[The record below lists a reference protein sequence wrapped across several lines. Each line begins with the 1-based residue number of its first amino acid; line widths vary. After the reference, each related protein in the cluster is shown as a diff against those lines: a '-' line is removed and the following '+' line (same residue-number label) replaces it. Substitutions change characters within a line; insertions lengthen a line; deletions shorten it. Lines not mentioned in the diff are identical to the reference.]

1 MDSQHQELTPRLL
14 SWAAELEQGTIDQ
27 AHRTSALSVVTGHV
41 ALMPDAHIGI
51 GATIGSVVPT
61 TSAIIPSAVGVDV
74 GCGMAAVRLDICA
87 DDLPQSLD
95 GLLGPIERAVPA
107 GMGQG
112 HQKGS
117 KGSRAADRWFATHGM
132 PDSVT
137 GDLATKAVKQ
147 FGSLGSG
154 NHFFEVCLDE
164 QDRVWLF
171 LHSGSRGVGNTLAQ
185 RHISRAKNLARHV
198 PDAPRDLDLAWFL
211 QGTAEFDA
219 YIKDMMWSQAYAFAN
234 RETMLD
240 AAIET
245 FVKHV
250 RKGRGDRVASGGT
263 EQSTKGRR
271 HRYEVERI
279 NCHHNYADRE
289 THMVN
294 GELRELWITRK
305 GAIKAGR
312 GDLGLIPGSMGT
324 RSYVVKGL
332 GNPLSWNSCSHGA
345 GRLMSRSEAKR
356 RHTAADLREQ
366 MGDRVWQ
373 SKKADAL
380 IDEIPSAYKDI
391 DQVMANQTD
400 LVEVVHTLR
409 QILNYKGT

>member
-1 MDSQHQELTPRLL
+1 MNHPETISPRLI
-14 SWAAELEQGTIDQ
+14 SWATDLEQQTIDQ
-27 AHRTSALSVVTGHV
+27 AHRTAALPIITGHV
-41 ALMPDAHIGI
+41 ALMPDAHIGM

-74 GCGMAAVRLDICA
+74 GCGMAAALLDLCA

-95 GLLGPIERAVPA
+95 GLLGPIEKAVPA
-107 GMGQG
+107 GVGQG

-117 KGSRAADRWFATHGM
+117 KGSRAGDRWFEKNGM
-132 PDSVT
+132 PDTVT
-137 GDLATKAVKQ
+137 GDLAKKAVKQ

-164 QDRVWLF
+164 KDRVWLF

-211 QGTAEFDA
+211 HGTKEFDA
-219 YIKDMMWSQAYAFAN
+219 YISDMLWAQSYAFAN

-240 AAIET
+240 SAVET
-245 FVKHV
+245 FTKFV
-250 RKGRGDRVASGGT
+250 RKGRDGRVVSGGT
-263 EQSTKGRR
+263 ESNPMGRR
-271 HRYEVERI
+271 HWIEKQRI
-279 NCHHNYADRE
+279 NCHHNYAAVE
-289 THMVN
+289 SHQVN
-294 GELRELWITRK
+294 GEWKDLWITRK

-324 RSYVVKGL
+324 KSYVVRGL

-345 GRLMSRSEAKR
+345 GRLMSRADAKR
-356 RHTAADLREQ
+356 RHTTADLRAQ

-373 SKKADAL
+373 SSKADAL
-380 IDEIPSAYKDI
+380 LDEIPSAYKDI

>member
-1 MDSQHQELTPRLL
+1 MDSQHNTITPRLL
-14 SWAAELEQGTIDQ
+14 SWATDLDQGAIDQ
-27 AHRTSALSVVTGHV
+27 AHRTAALSVVTGHV
-41 ALMPDAHIGI
+41 ALMPDAHVGM

-61 TSAIIPSAVGVDV
+61 SSAIIPSAVGVDV
-74 GCGMAAVRLDICA
+74 GCGMAAARLDLRA
-87 DDLPQSLD
+87 EDLPQSLD
-95 GLLGPIERAVPA
+95 GLLGPIEKAVPA
-107 GMGQG
+107 GVGQG

-117 KGSRAADRWFATHGM
+117 TGSRAADRWFAKYGM
-132 PDSVT
+132 PESVT
-137 GDLATKAVKQ
+137 GDLAARAMKQ

-198 PDAPRDLDLAWFL
+198 PDAPGDLDLAWFL
-211 QGTAEFDA
+211 QGTSEFDA
-219 YIKDMMWSQAYAFAN
+219 YITDMMWAQAYAFAN

-250 RKGRGDRVASGGT
+250 RKGR
-263 EQSTKGRR
+263 EQ
-271 HRYEVERI
+271 ERI
-279 NCHHNYADRE
+279 NCHHNYAQRE
-289 THMVN
+289 THVVN
-294 GELRELWITRK
+294 GESRELWITRK
-305 GAIKAGR
+305 GAIKADR

-324 RSYVVKGL
+324 RSYVVRGL

-366 MGDRVWQ
+366 MGNRVWQ

-391 DQVMANQTD
+391 DQVMANQAD

>member
-1 MDSQHQELTPRLL
+1 MNQPEQITSRLL
-14 SWAAELEQGTIDQ
+14 SWATELEQQTIDQ
-27 AHRTSALSVVTGHV
+27 AHRTASLPVVTGHV
-41 ALMPDAHIGI
+41 ALMPDAHIGM

-61 TSAIIPSAVGVDV
+61 ASAIIPSAVGVDI
-74 GCGMAAVRLDICA
+74 GCGMAAARLDVCA

-95 GLLGPIERAVPA
+95 GLLGLIEKAVPA
-107 GMGQG
+107 GVGQG

-117 KGSRAADRWFATHGM
+117 KGSRAGDRWFAEHGM
-132 PDSVT
+132 PDTVT
-137 GDLATKAVKQ
+137 GDLAKKAVTQ

-164 QDRVWLF
+164 KDRVWLF

-185 RHISRAKNLARHV
+185 RHISRAKSLARHV

-211 QGTAEFDA
+211 HGTKEFDA
-219 YIKDMMWSQAYAFAN
+219 YIADMLWAQSYAFAN

-240 AAIET
+240 AAVET
-245 FVKHV
+245 FNKFV
-250 RKGRGDRVASGGT
+250 RKGR
-263 EQSTKGRR
+263 
-271 HRYEVERI
+271 EVERI
-279 NCHHNYADRE
+279 NCHHNYAAKE
-289 THMVN
+289 THKVN
-294 GELRELWITRK
+294 GEWQELWITRK

-356 RHTAADLREQ
+356 RHTSADLRKQ

-373 SKKADAL
+373 SSKADAL
-380 IDEIPSAYKDI
+380 LDEIPSAYKDI
-391 DQVMANQTD
+391 DKVMANQTD